1 MLEYASILLT
11 LDWATPTTAPT
22 TIVRTA
28 IAQTSARQCGYSG
41 SKAERKTRTNA
52 ANAAAFTPVDMKPVT
67 RGRRRP
73 FVGIGRPH
81 VKGDRR
87 DLEREPD
94 EQQSHRQLLHRCR
107 RHRLLGHHAA

>member
-28 IAQTSARQCGYSG
+28 IAHTSARQCGYSG

-67 RGRRRP
+67 AGGP
-73 FVGIGRPH
+73 PS
-81 VKGDRR
+81 
-87 DLEREPD
+87 E
-94 EQQSHRQLLHRCR
+94 
-107 RHRLLGHHAA
+107 AAGVHTWNGAARTLNAAPPRSNPTAS